1 MLSQAATVPIRSA
14 QPSGPAV
21 RGKRVMAVR
30 LVVGG
35 IIGLLVAGV
44 LVAILVGVFS
54 YLRDYR

>member
-1 MLSQAATVPIRSA
+1 
-14 QPSGPAV
+14 
-21 RGKRVMAVR
+21 MAVR